1 MGSRGLTV
9 TVGESVMV
17 SVPVRSLTEEEHLQL
32 LRQQELQRQQVK
44 RLRETSVDPMWPRRK
59 KSDLMSHLVPASRPQ
74 RRPSA
79 AAEVP
84 KEPTQAPVKIPIQR
98 KSSSQ
103 DSMWP
108 RRRKSDLLIYQQ
120 TRCLN

>member
-1 MGSRGLTV
+1 MSK
-9 TVGESVMV
+9 SKV
-17 SVPVRSLTEEEHLQL
+17 SIWMD
-32 LRQQELQRQQVK
+32 LRPYFFRETHEK
-44 RLRETSVDPMWPRRK
+44 ICDFPRLRETSVDPMWPRRK

-74 RRPSA
+74 RRPTA

-84 KEPTQAPVKIPIQR
+84 KEPTQAPVKIPIQK
-98 KSSSQ
+98 KSSGQ